1 METRVLGTDL
11 TVSAVGLGCMG
22 FSHAYGAPL
31 PKEEAISAIRTA
43 FQIGYT
49 FFDTAEV
56 YGTPENLHENEMIV
70 GEALKP
76 IRDKVQISTKFGIR
90 FDDIS
95 KGVKHEVIT
104 DSRPETIY
112 SSIEGSLQRLQTD
125 HIDLYLQHRIDPNV
139 EPEVVAGVMA
149 DLIKQGKILHWGIS
163 EVTEDYLRRAHKVC
177 PVTAIQNRY
186 SLMYRD
192 YERLLPVLDELHIG
206 FMAFAP
212 LANGLLSGKYDKSSQ
227 ATFDSSYDFRADM
240 VQFRSESF
248 DTNQQLLRLIREVST
263 KKGCTEAQLSMAY
276 LMAKR
281 PYIVPIPGSRHIE
294 RIKENAGAASVHLT
308 PAELDELA
316 KAISVVPMSSIFGRK
331 Y

>member
-163 EVTEDYLRRAHKVC
+163 EVTEDYLRRAHKV
-177 PVTAIQNRY
+177 
-186 SLMYRD
+186 
-192 YERLLPVLDELHIG
+192 
-206 FMAFAP
+206 
-212 LANGLLSGKYDKSSQ
+212 
-227 ATFDSSYDFRADM
+227 
-240 VQFRSESF
+240 
-248 DTNQQLLRLIREVST
+248 LR
-263 KKGCTEAQLSMAY
+263 
-276 LMAKR
+276 
-281 PYIVPIPGSRHIE
+281 H
-294 RIKENAGAASVHLT
+294 
-308 PAELDELA
+308 
-316 KAISVVPMSSIFGRK
+316 
-331 Y
+331 